1 MITIHEKTAKTFDTF
16 GLGALVPSH
25 CVVEE
30 ELNGAYELE
39 MKHPYDDGGKWK
51 RIERG
56 RIIYASTPRGKQPF
70 RIYYVKPTMK
80 HGIFFMTYWTTSA
93 SQSTTAAR
101 QERH

>member
-39 MKHPYDDGGKWK
+39 LKHPYAD
-51 RIERG
+51 
-56 RIIYASTPRGKQPF
+56 P
-70 RIYYVKPTMK
+70 
-80 HGIFFMTYWTTSA
+80 
-93 SQSTTAAR
+93 R
-101 QERH
+101 QEGCSRSVFIMSNQP